1 MTFKLKVLSA
11 VCAFAVGGAAY
22 MTAFAEQD
30 TVETRTK
37 PVGEVCMAGDAC
49 AAAVSAA
56 AAGGEPRTGEAI
68 HSKSCGT
75 CHATG
80 AAGAPKTGEAG
91 QWQSRLT
98 ERGID
103 GLYNSAINGF
113 NGMPA
118 KGLCMDCTD
127 EELHDTVNYML
138 TQSGIEI

>member
-22 MTAFAEQD
+22 MTAIAAD

-37 PVGEVCMAGDAC
+37 PVGEVCMAGEAC
-49 AAAVSAA
+49 AAAVSASA
-56 AAGGEPRTGEAI
+56 GGGEPRTGEAV

-91 QWQSRLT
+91 QWQPRLA
-98 ERGID
+98 ERGVD
-103 GLYNSAINGF
+103 GLYKSAISGF
-113 NGMPA
+113 KAMPA
-118 KGLCMDCTD
+118 KGLCMDCSD
-127 EELHDTVNYML
+127 EELHNAVNYML